1 MLVASL
7 TSRKQ
12 TTTYIP
18 QEIKCP
24 FNLVPS
30 YGHFNETQNEI
41 KVHRNALNSTFLF
54 FFSLFLCDVFFFLL
68 LFL

>member
-12 TTTYIP
+12 TTMYIL

-30 YGHFNETQNEI
+30 FGRFNETQNEI
-41 KVHRNALNSTFLF
+41 KVHRNASNSTF

-68 LFL
+68 LLFL